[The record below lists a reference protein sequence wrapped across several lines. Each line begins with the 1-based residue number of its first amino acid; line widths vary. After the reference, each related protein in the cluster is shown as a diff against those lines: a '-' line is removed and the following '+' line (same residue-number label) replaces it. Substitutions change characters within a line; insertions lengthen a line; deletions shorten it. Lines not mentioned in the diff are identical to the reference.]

1 MLDVSNEMLR
11 IIYVS
16 NATEHFSSSSLAEL
30 LKLAQKNNASLDI
43 SGVLAFHDRAFLQ
56 VLEGPSAAVED
67 VFHRIEVDPR
77 HHHIILLERA
87 PISARAFARW
97 AMGWVEH
104 ANLLRTGFDLG
115 TVDPNAPSAGM
126 IRAMLLSF
134 ERAVAA

>member
-1 MLDVSNEMLR
+1 MLDVPDGLLR

-16 NATEHFSSSSLAEL
+16 TAKDHFSSGSLAEL
-30 LKLAQKNNASLDI
+30 LRLAQQNNASMDI
-43 SGVLAFHDRAFLQ
+43 SGVLTFHDRAFLQ
-56 VLEGPSAAVED
+56 VLEGPTGAVEGI
-67 VFHRIEVDPR
+67 FKRIEADRR

-115 TVDPNAPSAGM
+115 TVDPHAPSAGM
-126 IRAMLLSF
+126 IRDMLLSF
-134 ERAVAA
+134 ERAVGA